1 MWLRALRKLVL
12 FVLVALGVC
21 IITTV
26 LNWGHLT
33 PRVTYLIRYSCCES
47 WINYFLGTGHTVTL
61 LFLPRCF
68 MQNLKQSERKGRSIR
83 KWAVSLCGF
92 FCFSKEMLLLKHIA
106 IFFSHLEL
114 KGSFLV
120 SPENPGC
127 GVITWFCSLFST
139 NRNQTWLDLGS
150 FYPGSMRIFHGSEKT
165 LESWIRRLKCR
176 QCQALAV
183 FSW

>member
-1 MWLRALRKLVL
+1 MFYAKPQTKWEKREINKEVSSQSMWI
-12 FVLVALGVC
+12 F
-21 IITTV
+21 
-26 LNWGHLT
+26 
-33 PRVTYLIRYSCCES
+33 
-47 WINYFLGTGHTVTL
+47 
-61 LFLPRCF
+61 LFLQR
-68 MQNLKQSERKGRSIR
+68 N
-83 KWAVSLCGF
+83 V
-92 FCFSKEMLLLKHIA
+92 IA
-106 IFFSHLEL
+106 EAYCNFFSHLEL

-183 FSW
+183 FSWYLAELTLELCLLIPSLGHFLSYSFPLVCVLTTTFNVW